1 MQIKT
6 ITRYYLTAVRMAI
19 TKKTKDSKY
28 LHGYHVSLTP
38 IFSIKLL
45 VLLRG
50 FPGGS
55 NSKESACNVGDLG
68 SIPGL
73 GGSPG
78 EGKGYPLQYSGHGV
92 AKSQTWQETHS
103 DSSISESFPFSLE
116 QVWREHWRSIYFLS
130 QMLCVSWCIHPIR
143 KLSVCL
149 LIFFVMFRFTS
160 GIRVIALIHPV
171 WSSPLAF

>member
-1 MQIKT
+1 MANRHLKGWVIDKWVT
-6 ITRYYLTAVRMAI
+6 DMKGTAWEIVNNHM
-19 TKKTKDSKY
+19 
-28 LHGYHVSLTP
+28 
-38 IFSIKLL
+38 
-45 VLLRG
+45 G

-130 QMLCVSWCIHPIR
+130 QMLCVSWRIHPIR

-149 LIFFVMFRFTS
+149 LIFLWCSDLPVGS
-160 GIRVIALIHPV
+160 GLSL
-171 WSSPLAF
+171 SSIQYGVPH